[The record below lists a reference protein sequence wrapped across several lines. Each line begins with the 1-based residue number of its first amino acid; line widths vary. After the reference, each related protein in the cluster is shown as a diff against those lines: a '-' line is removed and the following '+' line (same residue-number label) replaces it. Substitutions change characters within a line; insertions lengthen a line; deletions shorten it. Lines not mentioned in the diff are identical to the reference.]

1 MHANLGQLHG
11 SADIN
16 IEINKAISGVVH
28 TCITRS
34 HRFNLLKNPLAS
46 YPPFPTGY
54 GKENGIM
61 QLTC

>member
-28 TCITRS
+28 TS
-34 HRFNLLKNPLAS
+34 HHMCAKSLH
-46 YPPFPTGY
+46 
-54 GKENGIM
+54 
-61 QLTC
+61 